1 MTRRTAR
8 SEPRQPRPP
17 MPPGR
22 EAVRRAPRIPVTQA
36 PPGAGAG
43 LIAASF
49 AGTGALGVTAIAA
62 AIAPRTLDAPALVVA
77 LAMFFGGTGAFAWA
91 YVIAVGR
98 SRTEAVAIGGVFG
111 LAGGSTPAPVRVKL
125 LGSLAAEVVLAVV
138 TAAVRPYTSLSFGI
152 LAPMWGLGIAGVWGA
167 RHGGYPPRPAD
178 PRRRAPRRPER

>member
-1 MTRRTAR
+1 
-8 SEPRQPRPP
+8 

-22 EAVRRAPRIPVTQA
+22 EAVPRAPRIPVAQA
-36 PPGAGAG
+36 PPGAGAR

-49 AGTGALGVTAIAA
+49 AGTGALGITAIAA

-91 YVIAVGR
+91 YVIAIGR

-111 LAGGSTPAPVRVKL
+111 LAGGSTPASVRLKL
-125 LGSLAAEVVLAVV
+125 LGSLAAEVALAVV

-167 RHGGYPPRPAD
+167 RHGGFPPRPPD
-178 PRRRAPRRPER
+178 PRRRASRRADR